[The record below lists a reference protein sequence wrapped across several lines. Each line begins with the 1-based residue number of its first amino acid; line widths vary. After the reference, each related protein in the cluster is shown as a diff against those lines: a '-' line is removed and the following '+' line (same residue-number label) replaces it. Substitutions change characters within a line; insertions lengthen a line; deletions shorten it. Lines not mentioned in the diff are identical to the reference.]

1 MEIKEISKFFGV
13 SRDEV
18 ESLIVENGWRIDEKG
33 SYFKTI
39 EVNKGNGKTKKIKTI
54 VNPAA
59 PGYFEVYIDKKGNVY
74 YQDYISKGYYH
85 MDEIQIRIVKDDN
98 GVEAYHPVAIQNLN
112 EENLMEELLVQLENE
127 VESHGVKILDP
138 LTEKCLRVA
147 DNYPDLL
154 MDLEESRVVLT
165 RDGKCYSNIV
175 EYNGEEMLLSEF
187 LELIQNQS
195 KHIKTIDPKFSLRAV
210 GWKKD

>member
-1 MEIKEISKFFGV
+1 MEIKEISKFFGIGCN
-13 SRDEV
+13 EV
-18 ESLIVENGWRIDEKG
+18 KSLIVENGWRIDEKG

-39 EVNKGNGKTKKIKTI
+39 EVNKGNGKTKKIKAI

-85 MDEIQIRIVKDDN
+85 MNEIQIQIVKDDN

-112 EENLMEELLVQLENE
+112 TKVQTEELLVQLENE

-138 LTEKCLRVA
+138 LTEKCLRIA

-154 MDLEESRVVLT
+154 MDLEECRVILT

-175 EYNGEEMLLSEF
+175 KYNGEEMLLSEL
-187 LELIQNQS
+187 LELVQTQS
-195 KHIKTIDPKFSLRAV
+195 KHIKINPKFSLRAV